1 MDIEEYLLNIYK
13 SDKKMHRKIYYHKNK
28 EKLLAYNNQRY
39 ANRYNNDLLQGI
51 KIIKKE
57 FIIKFD

>member
-39 ANRYNNDLLQGI
+39 ANRYNNNPHI

-57 FIIKFD
+57 FIIKLD